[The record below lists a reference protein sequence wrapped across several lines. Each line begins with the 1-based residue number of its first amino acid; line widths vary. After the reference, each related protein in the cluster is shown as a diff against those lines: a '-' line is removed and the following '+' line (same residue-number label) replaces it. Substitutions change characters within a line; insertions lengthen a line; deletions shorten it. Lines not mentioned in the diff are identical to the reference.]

1 MKPLKIWR
9 YILILFVLSLGAVY
23 SLPNL
28 YSPDPAVQI
37 SYINSN
43 QTADTQLKER
53 LREIL
58 NEDLDYSGNL
68 DIEIDQKY
76 ALIRLTDSE
85 KQLEVKELLSLKQ
98 VSFCYNLTYFLTF
111 FRNNEVIINFF
122 NNTP

>member
-58 NEDLDYSGNL
+58 NEDLDYSGDL

-76 ALIRLTDSE
+76 ALIKYLNNNPS
-85 KQLEVKELLSLKQ
+85 
-98 VSFCYNLTYFLTF
+98 VSTLFQ
-111 FRNNEVIINFF
+111 R
-122 NNTP
+122 

>member
-1 MKPLKIWR
+1 MKLLKIWR

-37 SYINSN
+37 LNSN

-58 NEDLDYSGNL
+58 NEDRLQ
-68 DIEIDQKY
+68 EI
-76 ALIRLTDSE
+76 
-85 KQLEVKELLSLKQ
+85 
-98 VSFCYNLTYFLTF
+98 
-111 FRNNEVIINFF
+111 
-122 NNTP
+122 

>member
-58 NEDLDYSGNL
+58 NEDLDYSGDL

-76 ALIRLTDSE
+76 ALIRLPDSE
-85 KQLEVKELLSLKQ
+85 KQLEVKELLSL
-98 VSFCYNLTYFLTF
+98 NLSLIHISEPTRPY
-111 FRNNEVIINFF
+111 
-122 NNTP
+122 